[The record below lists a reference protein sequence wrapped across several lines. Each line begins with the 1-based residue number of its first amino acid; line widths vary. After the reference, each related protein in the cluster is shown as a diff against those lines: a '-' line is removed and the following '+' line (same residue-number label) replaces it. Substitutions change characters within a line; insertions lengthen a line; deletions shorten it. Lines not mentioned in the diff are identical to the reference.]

1 MRFSVPL
8 YSPLFFHALLNLW
21 NSYTTII
28 NKKNEEEN
36 RLNGR
41 SLFFIRK
48 KYLDV
53 HTCIAFTIAKQAC
66 QKKKRLKA
74 KTYVK
79 MGYVKWFYT
88 SFRTINIGLNIIN
101 KKILSVK
108 FFKF

>member
-1 MRFSVPL
+1 MYTLALPL
-8 YSPLFFHALLNLW
+8 LLP
-21 NSYTTII
+21 
-28 NKKNEEEN
+28 NKP
-36 RLNGR
+36 
-41 SLFFIRK
+41 
-48 KYLDV
+48 V
-53 HTCIAFTIAKQAC
+53 
-66 QKKKRLKA
+66 KKKRLKA